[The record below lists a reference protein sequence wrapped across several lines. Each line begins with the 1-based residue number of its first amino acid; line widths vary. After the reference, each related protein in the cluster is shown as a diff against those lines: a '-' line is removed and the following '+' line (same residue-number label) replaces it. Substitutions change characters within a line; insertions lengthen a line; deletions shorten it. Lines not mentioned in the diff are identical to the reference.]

1 MDNKILKQNN
11 ICLKCHT
18 LMDTDHRC
26 VEEDIICPRFYT
38 RQELEE
44 QAKYREREVVY
55 VRRVTS
61 RPKTR

>member
-1 MDNKILKQNN
+1 
-11 ICLKCHT
+11 
-18 LMDTDHRC
+18 MDTDHRC

-38 RQELEE
+38 TRELEE